1 LEELESWGLTGK
13 IGETYMEP
21 LLPPAS
27 HFVVAA
33 QGWLELGNPREALR
47 ELGQVPRP
55 FWNHPDVLDLRWQI
69 HAFEQNWER
78 ALMVARELVHTA
90 PARPDAWLHHAY
102 ALRRVAGG
110 GLKAA
115 WKALQPALKAFPTEE
130 MIPYNLS
137 CYACQLNE
145 LAEAKK
151 LFETA
156 IAVGKKDELKKRA
169 LSDSDLKPLWPVISR
184 M

>member
-1 LEELESWGLTGK
+1 
-13 IGETYMEP
+13 MEP
-21 LLPPAS
+21 LQPPAL
-27 HFVVAA
+27 HLLLAA
-33 QGWLELGNPREALR
+33 QGWLELGNPKEAHK
-47 ELGQVPRP
+47 ELAEVPRP
-55 FWNHPDVLDLRWQI
+55 FWNHPDVLELRWQI
-69 HAFEQNWER
+69 HSKEQNWER
-78 ALMVARELVHTA
+78 ALTIARELVHVA
-90 PARPDAWLHHAY
+90 SNRPAAWIYRAY
-102 ALRRVAGG
+102 ALRRVSGG

-151 LFETA
+151 LFEKA
-156 IAVGKKDELKKRA
+156 VSVGKKDEIKRRA
-169 LSDSDLKPLWPVISR
+169 LSDSDLKPLWSVIQR